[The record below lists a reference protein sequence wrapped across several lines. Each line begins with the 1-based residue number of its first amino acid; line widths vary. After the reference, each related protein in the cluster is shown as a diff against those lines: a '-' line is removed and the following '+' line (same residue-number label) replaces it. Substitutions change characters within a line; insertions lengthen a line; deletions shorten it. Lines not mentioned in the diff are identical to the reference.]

1 MASNRATFLHRPAPL
16 AIAVLALMAAEA
28 RSQSTDLPSVTV
40 TGHAPESLANV
51 GGFGDIPLSRQPLQ
65 ATVISSERLADS
77 GTRSLADIT
86 RFDAS
91 LGDAYNSEGYWSNFT
106 IRGFAIDNRYN
117 YRRDGLPIN
126 AETSIGLENKSRVE
140 VLKGTSG
147 MQAGTSAPGGLVNL
161 IVKRPE
167 GTTRSVGLGWRQD
180 NTYGAWADIGQRF
193 GENEAFGLR
202 VNAVHEEL
210 DPRTRSLEGHR
221 SLLAAAGDWRVN
233 HDTLIEAEVEW
244 SKQTQPSVPG
254 MSLLGNTLP
263 DASRFD
269 PRTNFNNQP
278 WSQPVVLEGTTAS
291 LRLQQRLSESWR
303 AVAHYGNQQLTSDDR
318 LAFAFGCS
326 AENNFD
332 RYCSDGTYDLYDY
345 RSDNEKR
352 HTQALDLGLQGKL
365 QTAGIAHDLGVGML
379 FTRFKARFQP
389 QAFNRS
395 FALTDLPGNSAT
407 GVGNIDSTLLT
418 LPDPT
423 PDGQSTNRTERS
435 TELYLRDA
443 ITLTSHWS
451 AWLGLRHTR
460 LERQSMLTNGAEP
473 TDYAQNVTT
482 PWLALSHAFTP
493 ELMAYA
499 SWGRGVESEVVPNR
513 ARFTNQNQALPALK
527 SRQFELGIKG
537 SGAPLGWSLTAFDIE
552 RPRYANVG
560 SNCFNDTVGD
570 TCTRQSDGKQRHRGI
585 EAETELKLGALAL
598 QAGAMLLDAKNR
610 GVTSNPAIDGKR
622 PANVPK
628 HTLKL
633 NATYPVAALPGLT
646 ATGGIVHEGER
657 MVLQDNSVS
666 IPSWTRL
673 DAGLRY
679 EHRVTGS
686 LLTWRLGVDNLTDK
700 RAWKESPQQF
710 DHVYLYPLQPRTW
723 RLSLQADL

>member
-16 AIAVLALMAAEA
+16 AVAVLALMAAEA

-40 TGHAPESLANV
+40 TGRSPESAASV
-51 GGFGDIPLSRQPLQ
+51 SGFGDVPLSRQPLQ
-65 ATVISSERLADS
+65 AAVISAERLADS
-77 GTRSLADIT
+77 GTRTLADIT

-161 IVKRPE
+161 VVKRPE

-180 NTYGAWADIGQRF
+180 NTYGVWADIGQRF
-193 GENEAFGLR
+193 GDNEAFGLR
-202 VNAVHEEL
+202 VNAAHEEL
-210 DPRTRSLEGHR
+210 DPRTRNLKGQR
-221 SLLAAAGDWRVN
+221 SLLAAAGDWRVS

-291 LRLQQRLSESWR
+291 LRLQQRLSDSWR

-326 AENNFD
+326 AEGNFD
-332 RYCSDGTYDLYDY
+332 RYCSGGTYDLYDY

-365 QTAGIAHDLGVGML
+365 QTGGISHDLGAGVL
-379 FTRFKARFQP
+379 FAQFKARFQP

-395 FALTDLPGNSAT
+395 FALSDGPGDDPS
-407 GVGNIDSTLLT
+407 GVGNIGGGLVTRPAPEMD
-418 LPDPT
+418 DP
-423 PDGQSTNRTERS
+423 STNRTERS
-435 TELYLRDA
+435 TEFYLRDA
-443 ITLTSHWS
+443 ITLTPRWS

-460 LERQSMLTNGAEP
+460 LERQSVLTGGAEP

-513 ARFTNQNQALPALK
+513 ERFTNQGQALPALK
-527 SRQFELGIKG
+527 SRQVELGVKG
-537 SGAPLGWSLTAFDIE
+537 SGDPLGWSVAAFDVE

-560 SNCFNDTVGD
+560 SNCFDDTAGD
-570 TCTRQSDGKQRHRGI
+570 TCTRQPDGRQHHRGL
-585 EAETELKLGALAL
+585 EAEAELKVNALAL

-622 PANVPK
+622 PVNVPK
-628 HTLKL
+628 RTFKL
-633 NATYPVAALPGLT
+633 NAVYRVEALPGLS
-646 ATGGIVHEGER
+646 AAGGLVYEGER
-657 MVLQDNSVS
+657 MVLQDNSIS
-666 IPSWTRL
+666 IPGWTRL
-673 DAGLRY
+673 DAALRY
-679 EHRVTGS
+679 EHRVAS
-686 LLTWRLGVDNLTDK
+686 RLFTWRLGVDNLTDK
-700 RAWKESPQQF
+700 RAWKESPLQF

>member
-1 MASNRATFLHRPAPL
+1 MASNRAAFLHRPAPL
-16 AIAVLALMAAEA
+16 VLAVLALFAAQA

-40 TGHAPESLANV
+40 TGRSPESVAGV
-51 GGFGDIPLSRQPLQ
+51 GGFGDIPLARLPFQ
-65 ATVISSERLADS
+65 ATVVSSERLADN
-77 GTRSLADIT
+77 GLHTLADIT

-126 AETSIGLENKSRVE
+126 AETAIALENKSRIE

-161 IVKRPE
+161 VVKRPE

-180 NTYGAWADIGQRF
+180 STFGAWADIGQRF
-193 GENEAFGLR
+193 GDGEAFGLR

-210 DPRTRSLEGHR
+210 DPRTRQLEGRR

-233 HDTLIEAEVEW
+233 LDTLVEAEIEW
-244 SKQTQPSVPG
+244 SRQTQPSVPG

-263 DASRFD
+263 DANRFD
-269 PRTNFNNQP
+269 PRTNLNNQP

-291 LRLQQRLSESWR
+291 LRLQQRLSDAWR
-303 AVAHYGNQQLTSDDR
+303 AVAHYGSQQLTSDDR
-318 LAFAFGCS
+318 LAFAYGCS
-326 AENNFD
+326 AEGNFD

-352 HTQALDLGLQGKL
+352 RTQALDLGLQGKL
-365 QTAGIAHDLGVGML
+365 QTASITHDLGAGVL
-379 FTRFKARFQP
+379 LIRAKAGFQP
-389 QAFNRS
+389 QAFNY
-395 FALTDLPGNSAT
+395 A
-407 GVGNIDSTLLT
+407 GVGNVDGTLVTAPASELD
-418 LPDPT
+418 DP
-423 PDGQSTNRTERS
+423 STNRDERS
-435 TELYLRDA
+435 TEFYLRDA
-443 ITLTSHWS
+443 IALTSRLN
-451 AWLGLRHTR
+451 AWIGLRHTR
-460 LERQSMLTNGAEP
+460 LERRSVLTDGSQA

-493 ELMAYA
+493 ELMGYV

-513 ARFTNQNQALPALK
+513 DRFTNQGQALPALK
-527 SRQFELGIKG
+527 SRQIELGIKG
-537 SGAPLGWSLTAFDIE
+537 SGAPLAWSVTTFDVE

-560 SNCFNDTVGD
+560 TDCFDDTTGD
-570 TCTRQSDGKQRHRGI
+570 TCTRQPDGHQRHRGL
-585 EAETELKLGALAL
+585 EAEAELKLGALAL

-610 GVTSNPAIDGKR
+610 GVSSNPAIDGKR
-622 PANVPK
+622 PVNVPK
-628 HTLKL
+628 RTLKL
-633 NATYPVAALPGLT
+633 NAAYRIDALPGLN
-646 ATGGIVHEGER
+646 AAAGLVHEGER

-673 DAGLRY
+673 DAALRY
-679 EHRVTGS
+679 EHRVAS
-686 LLTWRLGVDNLTDK
+686 RLLTWRLGVDNLTNK
-700 RAWKESPQQF
+700 RAWKESPLQF

-723 RLSLQADL
+723 RISLQADL